1 MNLSRAFIA
10 GTTLWSFTTCLHAF
24 SPELSSLLPR
34 GGMRGEEVQVDLR
47 GKLMFEPQELICY
60 TSGVTVKSLTKVSD
74 KHIKAVLAIE
84 ADAPLGEYPLRL
96 RCKGGF
102 TYMSTFWVGQFPSV
116 KEIEPN
122 NDLSEPQDIKFNST
136 VYGVA
141 GKEDADFYRVKVSKG
156 QRISAELEAIRLGRI
171 LFDPYLAILN
181 ARKELMASADDT
193 ALLRQ
198 DAYVSVIAPDDGEYL
213 IMVREA
219 SYEGNSKCRYR
230 LHVGGFSRPAAV
242 YPPAAIPDVNAE
254 FRMIGDP
261 TGDYTV
267 EATPMGEEGSHYKL
281 FVQRN
286 GMSSPSPNRVLVSS
300 LPFADE
306 HEPNGESKHATPIEP
321 LAVPCAFHGI
331 ISKKDD
337 VDWFRFSAKK
347 GDNLRVR
354 VRARSLRTPLDS
366 VLILR
371 DANGKQLGRNDDQGG
386 LDSIIDFKPAADGE
400 YFLNVRDQLGNGGP
414 DYVYRVEIAHREPSL
429 SAAIPIGKRY
439 DSQYRKMINV
449 PRGNRYAT
457 VVNIS
462 RQNISCE
469 CELKAD
475 SLPPGVSM
483 KHSAAPKS
491 ANNFL
496 AVFEASADAP
506 ISGGL
511 HRFTISDANPESKVH
526 GRLKETI
533 DFAQQNNVGVFHSV
547 HDDRIAVAVIDE
559 APFHIDLKVPPVPIV
574 QNGAT
579 RLKVTLRRSPGF
591 EEAVKVTLPWK
602 PPGLGAPTDITIP
615 KGEREAFYEIN
626 ASGDAATGNYK
637 ICAVAQAQTEKG
649 EVVVSS
655 LLQKLTVAEPLVSMS
670 LEMASTVPGQD
681 TVFIGKV
688 EHHGAI
694 QGQAKVILHGLPHGV
709 TTPSRAISAKTGEV
723 HFKLKVAEDAAKG
736 KHNAVFCQILPIKN
750 GYEIAHNT
758 GHGGTLMIN
767 PPPPQKKSEKPNSAD
782 DKKSIAAKPS
792 KPLSRLEQLR
802 QRKR

>member
-1 MNLSRAFIA
+1 
-10 GTTLWSFTTCLHAF
+10 
-24 SPELSSLLPR
+24 
-34 GGMRGEEVQVDLR
+34 MRGEEVQVDLR

-102 TYMSTFWVGQFPSV
+102 TYMSTFWVGQFPSI

-122 NDLSEPQDIKFNST
+122 NDLSEPQDIEFNST

-156 QRISAELEAIRLGRI
+156 QRISAELEAIRLGKI

-181 ARKELMASADDT
+181 ERKELMASADDT

-198 DAYVSVIAPDDGEYL
+198 DAYVSVIAPDNGEYL

-300 LPFADE
+300 LPFANE

-469 CELKAD
+469 CELKAE

-559 APFHIDLKVPPVPIV
+559 APFHVDLKVPPVPIV

-591 EEAVKVTLPWK
+591 DEAVKITLPWK

-615 KGEREAFYEIN
+615 KGESEALYEIN
-626 ASGDAATGNYK
+626 TSGDAATGSYQ
-637 ICAVAQAQTEKG
+637 ICVVAQAQTKKG
-649 EVVVSS
+649 EVVVASS
-655 LLQKLTVAEPLVSMS
+655 LQKLTVAEPLLSMS
-670 LEMASTVPGQD
+670 LEMASTFPGQD

-688 EHHGAI
+688 EHHSAF
-694 QGQAKVILHGLPHGV
+694 QGQAKAILHGLPHGV

-723 HFKLKVAEDAAKG
+723 HFKLKVTEDAAKG

-750 GYEIAHNT
+750 GCEIAHNT
-758 GHGGTLMIN
+758 AYGGTLMIN
-767 PPPPQKKSEKPNSAD
+767 SRPPVLKKSSNPSSED
-782 DKKSIAAKPS
+782 DEKSIVSKPS

-802 QRKR
+802 QRKKQ